1 MFKKKYWSAAV
12 LIPIISIM
20 LSACSVFAP
29 AEPTPDPLVLQD
41 NARQT
46 VVAEI
51 TADAQAN
58 PTAVFTLPPTYTPY
72 PTYTAVV
79 IPTETPTPGPTATPK
94 PSGNQAKFLYANTFP
109 ENRRVFYPNEIF
121 NIGFGFENIGEVTWD
136 PSYALVYVG
145 GDRFTSTTVIP
156 LGRYVAPGEKAD
168 FSLGAFGSEDLRVH
182 TTYWALVTGAGVPVE
197 GGSAYFS
204 YTSE

>member
-1 MFKKKYWSAAV
+1 MFSKKSWSAAI
-12 LIPIISIM
+12 LILSISIM
-20 LSACSVFAP
+20 LSACSGFAP
-29 AEPTPDPLVLQD
+29 AEPTPDPVVLQD

-58 PTAVFTLPPTYTPY
+58 PTAVFTQQPTYTPY

-121 NIGFGFENIGEVTWD
+121 NIGFGFENVGEVTWD
-136 PSYALVYVG
+136 PAYALIHIG
-145 GDRFTSTTVIP
+145 GDQFTSTTVIP
-156 LGRYVAPGEKAD
+156 LGRFVKPGEKAD

-182 TTYWALVTGAGVPVE
+182 TTYWSLVTGAGVPVE

-204 YTSE
+204 YSAE